1 MPFYSS
7 QGGECVGGMVG
18 MINPNDEKTLED
30 YKKRASELAG
40 AVTPAKSSFGGDV
53 VDKDDNAK
61 EKDGND
67 SMDGK
72 DGDKDSEDKDGAA
85 GFVQVPVISL
95 VAAMGAALYML

>member
-1 MPFYSS
+1 
-7 QGGECVGGMVG
+7 